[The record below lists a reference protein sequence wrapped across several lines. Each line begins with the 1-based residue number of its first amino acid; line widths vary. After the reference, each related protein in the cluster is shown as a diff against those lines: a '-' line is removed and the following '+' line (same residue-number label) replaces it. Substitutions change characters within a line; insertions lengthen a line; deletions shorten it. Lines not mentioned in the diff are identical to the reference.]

1 MFDEC
6 RPDYKLVFDTTDDI
20 ITERTVS
27 GNTIELYNTQYYT
40 WNHRILFQK
49 HIDKIITMML
59 HGTFSFVILMI
70 LSSTTILDCAKV
82 VCYFSNWAI
91 YRPGIGKYTVDD
103 IPVNDC
109 THVIYSFIGVDNS
122 TWGVSVLEPEID
134 VNRNG
139 FKNFTDLRLTNPDV
153 KFMVALGGWGEG
165 GKKYSTLVSSVEK
178 RTIFIKS
185 VIEFL
190 RKYAFD
196 GLDLDWE
203 YPGAVDRDG
212 AYSDRNNFYYFVQ
225 ELRAEFDN
233 QNTSWQLTMAVP
245 LAKFRLMEGYYVP
258 GLCRLAD
265 AIHVMAYDLRGNWAG
280 FADVHSPLF
289 RRPSDQYA
297 YEKLNV
303 ADGMQ
308 LWVDLGC
315 PPNKLVMGVPFY
327 GRTFTLS
334 ASNKNYNIGTYI
346 NKEAGG
352 GEPGKYTQAVGFLAY
367 YEICEYLQDDNGW
380 TEMWDPIG
388 LCPYTYK
395 GTQWIGYENATSLSY
410 KMEHIKNKGYAGAM
424 TWAVDMDDFHSICG
438 PKNPLI
444 RVLRDSMETYTPPDV
459 QITTTPTPEWLVP
472 PEITTQNKK
481 DNTVQ
486 APTEPTTI
494 LSVKEPNKDVK
505 TYGQKTTGCK
515 QGEYSPSNYCHKYFM
530 CDHGKLMT
538 FVCQPGTVWNQEELV
553 CDWPSRTTQSNCI
566 EV

>member
-1 MFDEC
+1 
-6 RPDYKLVFDTTDDI
+6 
-20 ITERTVS
+20 
-27 GNTIELYNTQYYT
+27 
-40 WNHRILFQK
+40 
-49 HIDKIITMML
+49 MML

-70 LSSTTILDCAKV
+70 LSSTSILDCAKV
-82 VCYFSNWAI
+82 VCYFCNWAI

-103 IPVNDC
+103 IPVEDC

-122 TWGVSVLEPEID
+122 TWGVSVLDPEID
-134 VNRNG
+134 VNKNG

-153 KFMVALGGWGEG
+153 KLLVALGGWGEG

-178 RTIFIKS
+178 RTTFIKS

-190 RKYAFD
+190 WKYAFD

-233 QNTSWQLTMAVP
+233 QNTSWELTMAVP

-289 RRPSDQYA
+289 RRPTDQYA

-334 ASNKNYNIGTYI
+334 ASNKNYNIGTYV

-352 GEPGKYTQAVGFLAY
+352 GEPGNYTQAVGFLAY
-367 YEICEYLQDDNGW
+367 YEICEYLKDDNGW

-444 RVLRDSMETYTPPDV
+444 RVLRDSMKTYTPPDV
-459 QITTTPTPEWLVP
+459 QIITTPTPEWLVP
-472 PEITTQNKK
+472 PEITTTNKK
-481 DNTVQ
+481 DSTMQ
-486 APTEPTTI
+486 APTEPTI
-494 LSVKEPNKDVK
+494 IPVKEPNKGEK
-505 TYGQKTTGCK
+505 TYSEKTTGCK
-515 QGEYSPSNYCHKYFM
+515 QGEYSPSNYCHKYYM